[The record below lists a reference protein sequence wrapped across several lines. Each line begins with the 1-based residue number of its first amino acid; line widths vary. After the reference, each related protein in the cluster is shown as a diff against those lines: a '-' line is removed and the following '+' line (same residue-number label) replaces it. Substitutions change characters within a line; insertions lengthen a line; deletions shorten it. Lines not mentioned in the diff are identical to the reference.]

1 MMQRFF
7 ILLIAAG
14 TWVAADRADACGGLF
29 CGNTPVD
36 QTAERILFEVNG
48 DNTTSAVIEIQYQGR
63 AEDFSWVIPV
73 PALWGVCATADGEAH
88 RDNETGHPTRCQVG
102 EEESPCSGG
111 VLPEGLTCQALE
123 VVPPSVVRALDLM
136 TNPVI
141 IPPPTTCSDRGGRG
155 GVMFADATVA
165 APESNDAGGVQV
177 TELPS
182 VGPFAPILVSGD
194 DAQELVD
201 WLEENE
207 YAITQEMVPLVADY
221 VAREYQFLAMKLEP
235 GADVSD
241 IQPIKMT
248 CPGDTPSIPLVLTG
262 VAAEPEMGVKVFIMG
277 DNRYQAGEDW
287 SNVEIDVNM
296 VNFNPIDGSH
306 NYFGLV
312 SWELDKAGGRG
323 FITQFAGPTGQGPL
337 ANVPPMGR
345 IEDAE
350 ETAAYLRTLFERYG
364 YMSRLYSR
372 VSGWEMLS
380 DPVFVSLDGGDVP
393 RQLDLSDREPIEVCG
408 DNNFRVA
415 CGRFY
420 CGEGAR
426 CGITREGGE
435 GCVCP
440 EGTVARVVSGPQ
452 GVGRNNPRATVYCA
466 NENFDMLAS
475 MAPDIDTP
483 GNPCQAIDCG
493 AGTCKI
499 IGGAATCAC
508 DDHQV
513 AVLSEPN
520 NRASLT
526 CVEAFKTFEPTQL
539 LWPVSAGGAGC
550 GCGASAPLETA
561 GLLAFLAGFMV
572 LRRRRR
578 RQPQRLRNDR

>member
-1 MMQRFF
+1 MRRIF
-7 ILLIAAG
+7 ILL
-14 TWVAADRADACGGLF
+14 VAITAWIGADRAEACGGLF

-36 QTAERILFEVNG
+36 QTAERILFEVND

-73 PALWGVCATADGEAH
+73 PALWGVCTAGNGEVEKD
-88 RDNETGHPTRCQVG
+88 RVGGVDRVRRCQIG
-102 EEESPCSGG
+102 SDDNPCS
-111 VLPEGLTCQALE
+111 ETASCQALE

-136 TNPVI
+136 TNPRI
-141 IPPPTTCSDRGGRG
+141 IPPPTTCSDRGSRG
-155 GVMFADATVA
+155 GFLAAADSSVA
-165 APESNDAGGVQV
+165 EAGDESNGVEV

-182 VGPFAPILVSGD
+182 VGPYAPILVSGS

-201 WLEENE
+201 WLGENE
-207 YAITQEMVPLVADY
+207 YAITQEMVPLIADY

-235 GADVSD
+235 DADVSD

-248 CPGDTPSIPLVLTG
+248 CPGSTPSIPLVLTG

-287 SNVEIDVNM
+287 SNVAIDVNM
-296 VNFNPIDGSH
+296 VNFNPRDGSH

-337 ANVPPMGR
+337 SGVPPMGN

-350 ETAAYLRTLFERYG
+350 ETADYIRNLFERYG
-364 YMSRLYSR
+364 YMSRMYSR

-380 DPVFVSLDGGDVP
+380 DPVFISLDGGDVP
-393 RQLDLSDREPIEVCG
+393 RELDLSNREPIEVCG
-408 DNNFRVA
+408 DNDFRVA

-426 CGITREGGE
+426 CGITRDGDE

-440 EGTVARVVSGPQ
+440 EGTVARVISGPQ
-452 GVGRNNPRATVYCA
+452 GVGWNNARSTIYCA
-466 NENFDMLAS
+466 NDDFDMLAS
-475 MAPDIDTP
+475 MTPDANTP

-493 AGTCKI
+493 AGTCQVV
-499 IGGAATCAC
+499 GGAATCRC
-508 DDHQV
+508 EDHQV
-513 AVLSEPN
+513 AIMTDSS
-520 NRASLT
+520 NRASMT
-526 CVEAFKTFEPTQL
+526 CVEAFKTFEPGQL
-539 LWPVSAGGAGC
+539 LWPVSPGSAGC
-550 GCGASAPLETA
+550 GCSSTTPLETA
-561 GLLAFLAGFMV
+561 GFLGVLAATIV

-578 RQPQRLRNDR
+578 TQRLAKRAD